1 MKILLQSKRF
11 ETTTTLEDK
20 KTIYVVTTRGELLPD
35 NKPSKAITFDFQRLD
50 GKKLTEKENKIGD
63 EIFNNIIK
71 DKHGSNKL

>member
-50 GKKLTEKENKIGD
+50 KKKLTNKEEKFGD
-63 EIFNNIIK
+63 EIFNSIIK

>member
-35 NKPSKAITFDFQRLD
+35 NKQSKAITFDFQRLD

>member
-50 GKKLTEKENKIGD
+50 KKKLTNKEEKFGD

>member
-35 NKPSKAITFDFQRLD
+35 NKPSKAITFDFKRLD
-50 GKKLTEKENKIGD
+50 KKKLTNKEEKFGD

>member
-35 NKPSKAITFDFQRLD
+35 NKPSKAITFDFKRLD
-50 GKKLTEKENKIGD
+50 KKKLTNKEEKFGD
-63 EIFNNIIK
+63 EIFNSIIK